1 MSTKV
6 ETDNTITVPWKTKID
21 SHAESSSSSPKSAIE
36 RRIALVQQNLVTQP
50 LPTKPSKTNKRK
62 SFTTK
67 ISNISKSLLSQNQQ
81 IEINDSDQE
90 KVEDNEE
97 NIDDDEEI
105 VKYNKEKVE
114 ENENNKESNEEK
126 DDTQTKPLRVSRR
139 SKKKKIK

>member
-6 ETDNTITVPWKTKID
+6 ETDNAITVPWKTKID

-62 SFTTK
+62 SFATK

-90 KVEDNEE
+90 KVENNEE

-105 VKYNKEKVE
+105 V
-114 ENENNKESNEEK
+114 ENENNEESNEEK
-126 DDTQTKPLRVSRR
+126 DDTPTKALRVSRR
-139 SKKKKIK
+139 SKKKKRK